1 MRSEPQL
8 AAACAIRHEFMRQ
21 STRREVYRLSSV
33 SANEP
38 FISANICWCD
48 CRARKRTLRKW
59 KRNIA
64 VIDFGSS
71 GVGDPA
77 CDWSIA
83 WTLFEGESREAF
95 RAALPVDNEAW
106 VRGRGWTLWKALIVI
121 GATTRFASR
130 FTLTNLEC
138 RLTALRTRSTALHN
152 VPWLCP
158 ALRPAI
164 SLKGCWPS
172 EALSEGEFVAP

>member
-1 MRSEPQL
+1 
-8 AAACAIRHEFMRQ
+8 MRQ

-33 SANEP
+33 SANEL

-71 GVGDPA
+71 SVGDPA

-121 GATTRFASR
+121 AGLPGTNPIEVRKSR
-130 FTLTNLEC
+130 RVMDEVVSDH
-138 RLTALRTRSTALHN
+138 RQGS
-152 VPWLCP
+152 
-158 ALRPAI
+158 
-164 SLKGCWPS
+164 
-172 EALSEGEFVAP
+172 

>member
-1 MRSEPQL
+1 
-8 AAACAIRHEFMRQ
+8 MRQ

-71 GVGDPA
+71 SVGDPA

-121 GATTRFASR
+121 AGLPGTNPIEVRKSR
-130 FTLTNLEC
+130 RVMDEVVSDHRQGSGC
-138 RLTALRTRSTALHN
+138 S
-152 VPWLCP
+152 
-158 ALRPAI
+158 
-164 SLKGCWPS
+164 SLS
-172 EALSEGEFVAP
+172 FS